1 MNNSIYIRQ
10 HYCMLR
16 TYIIIVMIILLC
28 CCTLHVNVYC
38 QDLELGVHILLL
50 HSVLIELKVN
60 FHDSVCSSTLLLKEM
75 MDNAYNTYNMV
86 RVN

>member
-1 MNNSIYIRQ
+1 
-10 HYCMLR
+10 
-16 TYIIIVMIILLC
+16 MIILLC
-28 CCTLHVNVYC
+28 CCTLHVNMYC

-60 FHDSVCSSTLLLKEM
+60 FRSVCSSTLLLKEM
-75 MDNAYNTYNMV
+75 MDNAYNTHNVV